1 MPLTKAQTLVANSDK
16 RFRVLC
22 AGRRFGKSVL
32 AIRELAKFA
41 SVPNRKVMYVAPTYQ
56 MCRNIV
62 WGPLKRKLLDLN
74 WVRKINESRLEIY
87 LVNGSTIMLR
97 GADNP
102 DSLRG
107 MGVSFI
113 CIDEVA
119 DIKPEAWTEVLRP
132 SLSAETPPGHA
143 LFCGTPKGVGNH
155 FKDLFDM
162 ATVDDSWGAWSF
174 TTLEGGNVPEE
185 EVEAAKRDLDSK
197 TFSQEYMASFT
208 TATNVVYY
216 SFKPENNVKKYPGN
230 IKDLKSIY
238 VMTDFNV
245 SPMATLVVV
254 PTATGLHVIDEVCLY
269 SSNTDEMVQE
279 VKRRYPYHSITCFPD
294 PAGVQRRTSA
304 GGRTDISILQNA
316 GWDVRYKPRHPLVKD
331 RINSVNALLLNTNE
345 EVRLFIDPKCR
356 QLIKCLTRFSY
367 KEGTLV
373 PNTGG
378 KEDYSHF
385 PDALG
390 YGVDLLFPVTRKIEA
405 RKQQTFGMY

>member
-1 MPLTKAQTLVANSDK
+1 MPLTNAQQKIADSGK
-16 RFRVLC
+16 RFRVVS

-32 AIRELAKFA
+32 AVRELAKFA
-41 SVPNRKVMYVAPTYQ
+41 RIPGKKVMYVAPTYQ

-62 WGPLKRKLLDLN
+62 WLPLKKKLLELN
-74 WVRKINESRLEIY
+74 WVEKINESRLEIQ
-87 LVNGSTIMLR
+87 LVNGSIIMLR

-113 CIDEVA
+113 CIDEFA

-132 SLSAETPPGHA
+132 TLSAETPPGSA
-143 LFCGTPKGVGNH
+143 LMLGTPKGVGNH
-155 FKDLFDM
+155 FKDLYDM
-162 ATVDDSWGAWSF
+162 AMTDDNWGAWSF

-185 EVEAAKRDLDSK
+185 EVEAAKRDLDLK
-197 TFSQEYMASFT
+197 TFSQEYLASFT

-216 SFKPENNVKKYPGN
+216 SFKPENNVKKYTGFVN
-230 IKDLKSIY
+230 ELKSIY

-245 SPMATLVVV
+245 SPMATLIVV
-254 PTATGLHVIDEVCLY
+254 PTATGLHVIDEVCLW
-269 SSNTDEMVQE
+269 SSNTDEMIQE
-279 VKRRYPYHSITCFPD
+279 VKRRYPKHSVTCFPD

-316 GWDVRYKPRHPLVKD
+316 GWNVRYKPRHPAVKD
-331 RINSVNALLLNTNE
+331 RINSVNSLLLNTNE

-356 QLIKCLTRFSY
+356 QLIKCLSRFSY

-373 PNTGG
+373 PDTSG

-390 YGVDLLFPVTRKIEA
+390 YGVDLLFPVTRNIET
-405 RKQQTFGMY
+405 KTQQTFGMY

>member
-1 MPLTKAQTLVANSDK
+1 MPLSKPQAVVADSDK

-41 SVPNRKVMYVAPTYQ
+41 KEPNRKVMYVAPTYQ

-62 WGPLKRKLLDLN
+62 WSPLKNKLRDLN
-74 WVRKINESRLEIY
+74 WIEKVNESRLEIY

-113 CIDEVA
+113 CIDEIA

-132 SLSAETPPGHA
+132 SLSAESPPGHA

-155 FKDLFDM
+155 FKDLFEM
-162 ATVDDSWGAWSF
+162 ASLDVNWGAWQF
-174 TTLEGGNVPEE
+174 TTLDGGNVPDE
-185 EVEAAKRDLDSK
+185 EVEAAKRDLDKS
-197 TFSQEYMASFT
+197 TFAQEYLASFE
-208 TATNVVYY
+208 TATSIVYY
-216 SFKPENNVKKYPGN
+216 SFKKENNLKEYETD
-230 IKDLKSIY
+230 ISDLKSIY

-245 SPMATLVVV
+245 SPMATLIVV
-254 PTATGLHVIDEVCLY
+254 PTSSGLHVIDEVALW

-279 VKRRYPYHSITCFPD
+279 VKRRYPHQRIICFPD

-316 GWDVRYKPRHPLVKD
+316 GWDVRYKPRHPLVRD
-331 RINSVNALLLNTNE
+331 RINSVNSLLLNTND
-345 EVRLFIDPKCR
+345 EVRLWIDPKCR

-373 PNTGG
+373 PDTSGR
-378 KEDYSHF
+378 EDYSHF

-390 YGVDLLFPVTRKIEA
+390 YGVDFLFPVTRKIEA
-405 RKQQTFGMY
+405 QKQQTFGMY

>member
-1 MPLTKAQTLVANSDK
+1 MPLTKYQAEVASSKK

-41 SVPNRKVMYVAPTYQ
+41 RNPGKSVLYVAPTYQ

-62 WGPLKRKLLDLN
+62 WQPLKNKLRELN
-74 WVRKINESRLEIY
+74 WIEKVNESRLEIY
-87 LVNGSTIMLR
+87 LTNGSTIMLR

-107 MGVSFI
+107 MGSSFI

-143 LFCGTPKGVGNH
+143 LFLGTPKGVGNW
-155 FKDLFDM
+155 FKDLYDM
-162 ATVDDSWGAWSF
+162 AATEEDWGAWSY
-174 TTLEGGNVPEE
+174 TTLEGSNVPKEE
-185 EVEAAKRDLDSK
+185 IDAAMRDMDSS
-197 TFSQEYMASFT
+197 TFAQEYLASFES
-208 TATNVVYY
+208 ATFIIYY
-216 SFKPENNVKKYPGN
+216 SFKKERNVQKWTGEADK
-230 IKDLKSIY
+230 LKQIF
-238 VMTDFNV
+238 VFTDFNV
-245 SPMATLVVV
+245 SPMATLVAV
-254 PTATGLHVIDEVCLY
+254 PTSSGLHIIDEVCLW

-279 VKRRYPYHSITCFPD
+279 IKRRYPTQKVVCFPD
-294 PAGVQRRTSA
+294 PAGVQRKTSA

-316 GWDVRYKPRHPLVKD
+316 GWDVRYKPRHPLVRD
-331 RINSVNALLLNTNE
+331 RINSVNSLLLNSND
-345 EVRLFIDPKCR
+345 EVRLFIDPKCK
-356 QLIKCLTRFSY
+356 QLIKCLIRFSY
-367 KEGTLV
+367 KEGTLI
-373 PNTGG
+373 PDTSG

-390 YGVDLLFPVTRKIEA
+390 YGVDFMFPVTRQITPQ
-405 RKQQTFGMY
+405 KQHNFGMY